1 MGNLQGARTAVVVDD
16 DDDVRGLISHVLTL
30 QNFVVH
36 EARTGRDGVR
46 LVREENP
53 DLITLDLGLPDVDGT
68 QVCRAVREM
77 SDAYVVMVTAR
88 HDEIDRLIGLEIG
101 ADDYVSKPFSP
112 RELQARIAAMFRRPR
127 TSVPQ
132 AVDAPAIVPES
143 ASTRRHGD
151 LAIDADGRVATLST
165 AEGTQELTLTRTEF
179 DILATLL
186 SNPSKVW
193 GRDALLREVWGEGW
207 TNDHH
212 LVEVHMGN
220 LRRKLG
226 DSGRSA
232 GFIRTVRGV
241 GYRMEPIPATP
252 AQVAS
257 SHAAS

>member
-1 MGNLQGARTAVVVDD
+1 MTYQGARVAVVVDD
-16 DDDVRGLISHVLTL
+16 DGDVRGLISHVLSL
-30 QNFVVH
+30 QGFTVH
-36 EARTGRDGVR
+36 EAATGRDGVR
-46 LVREENP
+46 LAREANP

-68 QVCRAVREM
+68 QVCRAVREFT
-77 SDAYVVMVTAR
+77 DAYVVMVTAR
-88 HDEIDRLIGLEIG
+88 QDEIDRLIGLEIG

-127 TSVPQ
+127 TSVS
-132 AVDAPAIVPES
+132 AAANAPAAAPP
-143 ASTRRHGD
+143 ADTQLRHGD
-151 LAIDADGRVATLST
+151 LAVDPDGRVATLET
-165 AEGTQELTLTRTEF
+165 ADGVQELTLTRTEF

-186 SNPSKVW
+186 SNPVKVW
-193 GRDALLREVWGEGW
+193 GRDALLRQVWGEGW

-241 GYRMEPIPATP
+241 GYRMEPIPA
-252 AQVAS
+252 S
-257 SHAAS
+257 SATAAS